1 MKKIQTSSGERF
13 KKENMRAAKERSVS
27 YDSKWAEFS
36 KNYRAANPF
45 CVECLEYGDFN
56 TSKTHVD
63 HIVPLEKSPEL
74 KYDLKNLR
82 TLCSH
87 HHGVVTRNFL
97 NTGINEMTDKQKE
110 DEAKRRKKPE
120 I

>member
-1 MKKIQTSSGERF
+1 MKKIQTSSSERF
-13 KKENMRAAKERSVS
+13 KKENMRRAKERSVS

-36 KNYRAANPF
+36 KNYRTANPF
-45 CVECLEYGDFN
+45 CVECLNYGDFN
-56 TSKTHVD
+56 SSHCHVD
-63 HIVPLEKSPEL
+63 HIVPLETNPEL

-97 NTGINEMTDKQKE
+97 NGGQNEMTDKQR
-110 DEAKRRKKPE
+110 EAEEQKRKDQ
-120 I
+120 IN